1 MALEFNTIGVK
12 LKYAVESTA
21 GTRPTT
27 GYTEIP
33 DIKDFP
39 DMEMSPSRIEV
50 TNLSDPVRRYISGIL
65 EAGDD
70 MAFTANLTTA
80 LKTLWATIVTAY
92 GTAHTAGKQMW
103 FELAIP
109 NFDSFYWAGEP
120 AQLGISGKGVS
131 DVMETTLHITPNEI
145 VGFAAAS
152 TTTP

>member
-1 MALEFNTIGVK
+1 MALEFNTIGIK
-12 LKYAVESTA
+12 LKYCVETTA

-27 GYTEIP
+27 GYTQIP

-39 DMEMSPSRIEV
+39 DMAMSPSRIEV
-50 TNLSDPVRRYISGIL
+50 SNLEDTVRRYISGIL

-70 MAFTANLTTA
+70 MAFTANLTA
-80 LKTLWATIVTAY
+80 DLKTKWAALVTAY
-92 GTAHTAGKQMW
+92 GTAHAAGKQTW

-120 AQLGISGKGVS
+120 AALGISGAGVS
-131 DVMETTLHITPNEI
+131 AVVETTLHVIPKEI

-152 TTTP
+152 TTT

>member
-1 MALEFNTIGVK
+1 MALEFNTIGIK
-12 LKYAVESTA
+12 LKYAVEATA
-21 GTRPTT
+21 GTRPTSN
-27 GYTEIP
+27 YTEIP

-39 DMEMSPSRIEV
+39 DMAMSPSRIEV
-50 TNLSDPVRRYISGIL
+50 SNLADKVRRYISGIL

-70 MAFTANLTTA
+70 MAFTANLTANLKTVWTA
-80 LKTLWATIVTAY
+80 LVAAY
-92 GTAHTAGKQMW
+92 GTAHAAGKQTW

-120 AQLGISGKGVS
+120 SDLGINGAGVS
-131 DVMETTLHITPNEI
+131 AVVETSLHIVPNEI

>member
-1 MALEFNTIGVK
+1 MALEFNTIGIK
-12 LKYAVESTA
+12 LKYCVETTA

-27 GYTEIP
+27 GYTQIP

-39 DMEMSPSRIEV
+39 DMAMSPSRIEV
-50 TNLSDPVRRYISGIL
+50 SNLEDTVRRYIGGIL

-70 MAFTANLTTA
+70 MAFTANLTA
-80 LKTLWATIVTAY
+80 NLKTLWTALVTAY
-92 GTAHTAGKQMW
+92 GTAHAAGKQVW

-120 AQLGISGKGVS
+120 AALGISGAGVS
-131 DVMETTLHITPNEI
+131 AVVETTLHVIPNEI
-145 VGFAAAS
+145 VGFSAAS